1 MSSIMVVMRRECGAY
16 FRTPIAWIFI
26 ALQMAIMSFF
36 FFQYSPFFIIESAD
50 MRVWFGLTPF
60 ILMVFAPAVTM
71 RLWSDEIRT
80 GSTEVLLSLPVRSR
94 DLVIGKWL
102 AAVIVLLGSVVASFG
117 IPATLGWLASS
128 VVDWGPIIGG
138 YIGTV
143 LAGMMFLALGCWVS
157 ALSSNQVVSM
167 LLGVAVGI
175 MLVLALSPD
184 FASYISS
191 SQPTLARVIESLGV
205 QSHFQAIERGVLALS
220 DVVYFLSGTALFLT
234 LCVFQVELK
243 KQ

>member
-1 MSSIMVVMRRECGAY
+1 MKSILVIMKRECGAY
-16 FRTPIAWIFI
+16 FYTPIAWIFI

-36 FFQYSPFFIIESAD
+36 FFQFSPFFIIESAD

-60 ILMVFAPAVTM
+60 MMMVFAPAVTM
-71 RLWSDEIRT
+71 RLWSEEIRT
-80 GSTEVLLSLPVRSR
+80 GSTEVLLSLPVKSR

-102 AAVIVLLGSVVASFG
+102 AAVIVLVASVAASLG
-117 IPATLGWLASS
+117 IPAALSWLAASP
-128 VVDWGPIIGG
+128 VDWGPIMGG

-157 ALSSNQVVSM
+157 ALSSNQVVS
-167 LLGVAVGI
+167 LLVGVTVGI
-175 MLVLALSPD
+175 VLVLALSPD
-184 FASYISS
+184 FASYLSA
-191 SQPTLARVIESLGV
+191 SQPGLARIVESLGV
-205 QSHFQAIERGVLALS
+205 QSHFQAIERGVLAVS
-220 DVVYFLSGTALFLT
+220 DVVYFLSGSVLFLT

>member
-1 MSSIMVVMRRECGAY
+1 
-16 FRTPIAWIFI
+16 
-26 ALQMAIMSFF
+26 
-36 FFQYSPFFIIESAD
+36 
-50 MRVWFGLTPF
+50 
-60 ILMVFAPAVTM
+60 
-71 RLWSDEIRT
+71 
-80 GSTEVLLSLPVRSR
+80 
-94 DLVIGKWL
+94 
-102 AAVIVLLGSVVASFG
+102 
-117 IPATLGWLASS
+117 
-128 VVDWGPIIGG
+128 
-138 YIGTV
+138 
-143 LAGMMFLALGCWVS
+143 
-157 ALSSNQVVSM
+157 M

-220 DVVYFLSGTALFLT
+220 DVVYFLSGTTLFLT

>member
-1 MSSIMVVMRRECGAY
+1 MSSILVVMRRECGAY
-16 FRTPIAWIFI
+16 FHTPIAWIFI

-60 ILMVFAPAVTM
+60 MMMVFAPAVTM
-71 RLWSDEIRT
+71 RLWSEEIRT
-80 GSTEVLLSLPVRSR
+80 GSTEVLLSLPVESR

-102 AAVIVLLGSVVASFG
+102 AAVVVLLASVAASLG

-128 VVDWGPIIGG
+128 PVDWGPIIGG

-157 ALSSNQVVSM
+157 ALSSNQVVS
-167 LLGVAVGI
+167 LLVGVTVGI
-175 MLVLALSPD
+175 LLVLALSPD
-184 FASYISS
+184 FASYVSS
-191 SQPTLARVIESLGV
+191 SQPVLARVIESLGV

-220 DVVYFLSGTALFLT
+220 DVVYFLSGTTLFLT
-234 LCVFQVELK
+234 LCVFQVELR

>member
-1 MSSIMVVMRRECGAY
+1 MNPIMVVTRRECGAF
-16 FRTPIAWIFI
+16 FRTPIAWIVI
-26 ALQMAIMSFF
+26 AVQMTIMSFF

-60 ILMVFAPAVTM
+60 IMMVFAPAVTM
-71 RLWSDEIRT
+71 RLWAEEIRT
-80 GSTEVLLSLPVRSR
+80 GSTEVLLSLPIRSR

-102 AAVIVLLGSVVASFG
+102 AAVVVLLVSVIASLG

-128 VVDWGPIIGG
+128 TMDWGPIIGG

-167 LLGVAVGI
+167 LLGVTVGI

-191 SQPTLARVIESLGV
+191 AQPVLARVIESLGV

-220 DVVYFLSGTALFLT
+220 DVVYFLSGTTLFLT